1 MNLHPHTPAPIFE
14 HEDIFG
20 KKVNIKDWKGH
31 KIYLSFFR
39 NTACPFCNLRAYQ
52 MIKMVPRLQDK
63 IKMVFIFES
72 KTSYLLNSSF
82 TDDLKHILVI
92 SDTDR
97 ELYHLYGAESSLIK
111 KMSSIISFK
120 YTAQLKAVK
129 ELEIKS
135 NIEDKSTDQNQI
147 PADFLIDENGIIAV
161 AHYGKNIVDRLDEE
175 VIVHFAEE
183 AHINVSN

>member
-1 MNLHPHTPAPIFE
+1 MKLRTQSPAPIFE

-20 KKVNIKDWKGH
+20 NIINIKDWKGH

-72 KTSYLLNSSF
+72 KKSYLLNSSF
-82 TDDLKHILVI
+82 TDDLKHIHVV
-92 SDTDR
+92 SDTER

-111 KMSSIISFK
+111 KMSSFISLK
-120 YTAQLKAVK
+120 YASQMKAVK
-129 ELEIKS
+129 DLGIES
-135 NIEDKSTDQNQI
+135 NKEDKNTDQNQI

-161 AHYGKNIVDRLDEE
+161 AHYGKTIIDRLDEE

-183 AHINVSN
+183 ESINVAN